1 MTLNEICRSIEYK
14 LIEFYEK
21 NVNNNFLDKKY
32 ESFRKV
38 FFQLNKILKTAT
50 DSTNLKKNFPRFIRL
65 RGAIA
70 LKFLDVYDEM
80 DNFIDDIE
88 RVVEFKTAE

>member
-1 MTLNEICRSIEYK
+1 M
-14 LIEFYEK
+14 
-21 NVNNNFLDKKY
+21 
-32 ESFRKV
+32 
-38 FFQLNKILKTAT
+38 
-50 DSTNLKKNFPRFIRL
+50 RL